1 MIKDVID
8 ELVDYIENCA
18 YIEVLQALTNEEN
31 IPQKYDNTWSDAEE
45 IDLWTIADDNSR
57 DAIEEMAEKLGETPE
72 QIKEYMS
79 KITLEDIHKA
89 FQDFRDAMVAT
100 KEDN

>member
-1 MIKDVID
+1 MN
-8 ELVDYIENCA
+8 ELE
-18 YIEVLQALTNEEN
+18 L
-31 IPQKYDNTWSDAEE
+31 AEE
-45 IDLWTIADDNSR
+45 IELWPIADDNSR

-72 QIKEYMS
+72 QVKEYMN

-100 KEDN
+100 RGE

>member
-1 MIKDVID
+1 MS
-8 ELVDYIENCA
+8 ELE
-18 YIEVLQALTNEEN
+18 L
-31 IPQKYDNTWSDAEE
+31 AEE
-45 IDLWTIADDNSR
+45 IELWTIADDNSK

-72 QIKEYMS
+72 KIKEYMS

>member
-1 MIKDVID
+1 MS
-8 ELVDYIENCA
+8 EL
-18 YIEVLQALTNEEN
+18 AL
-31 IPQKYDNTWSDAEE
+31 AEE
-45 IDLWTIADDNSR
+45 IELWPIADDNSK

-89 FQDFRDAMVAT
+89 FQDFRDTMVAT
-100 KEDN
+100 KENN

>member
-1 MIKDVID
+1 MS
-8 ELVDYIENCA
+8 EL
-18 YIEVLQALTNEEN
+18 AL
-31 IPQKYDNTWSDAEE
+31 AEE
-45 IDLWTIADDNSR
+45 IELWPIADDNSR
-57 DAIEEMAEKLGETPE
+57 DAIEEMDEQLGETPK

-100 KEDN
+100 RG

>member
-8 ELVDYIENCA
+8 E
-18 YIEVLQALTNEEN
+18 
-31 IPQKYDNTWSDAEE
+31 SSEE
-45 IDLWTIADDNSR
+45 IELWPIAEDNSR

-72 QIKEYMS
+72 QVKEYMS
-79 KITLEDIHKA
+79 KITLEDIHKV

-100 KEDN
+100 KENN

>member
-1 MIKDVID
+1 MMKDVID
-8 ELVDYIENCA
+8 E
-18 YIEVLQALTNEEN
+18 
-31 IPQKYDNTWSDAEE
+31 SAEE
-45 IDLWTIADDNSR
+45 IELWPISDDNSR

-72 QIKEYMS
+72 KIKEYMS

-100 KEDN
+100 KENN

>member
-1 MIKDVID
+1 MS
-8 ELVDYIENCA
+8 ELE
-18 YIEVLQALTNEEN
+18 L
-31 IPQKYDNTWSDAEE
+31 AEE
-45 IDLWTIADDNSR
+45 IELWPIADDNSR

-79 KITLEDIHKA
+79 NITLEDIHKA

>member
-1 MIKDVID
+1 MS
-8 ELVDYIENCA
+8 ELELAKEIE
-18 YIEVLQALTNEEN
+18 
-31 IPQKYDNTWSDAEE
+31 
-45 IDLWTIADDNSR
+45 LWPIADDNSR

-79 KITLEDIHKA
+79 KITLEDIYKA